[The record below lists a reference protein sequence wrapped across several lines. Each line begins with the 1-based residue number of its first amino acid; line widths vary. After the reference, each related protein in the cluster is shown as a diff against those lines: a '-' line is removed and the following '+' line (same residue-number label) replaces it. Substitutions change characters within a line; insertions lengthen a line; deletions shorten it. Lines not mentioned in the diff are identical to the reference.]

1 MQTSLRLP
9 SFALGQ
15 RSLLR
20 FYSSRGATDLQARA
34 RGRII
39 QIDSRNPLPELV
51 DSFKRKHDYLR
62 ISLTERCNLRCFYC
76 MPSEGVQLSP
86 AEHILTDDE
95 IIHLATLFVRS
106 GITKIR
112 LTGGEPTIRK
122 GLCTLI
128 KRLDSLRSLGLTSIA
143 MTSNGL
149 ALHRQLPNLVDS
161 GLTHLNL
168 SLDTLD
174 PFKFEIMTR
183 RLGHDAVLKSL
194 GVALSC
200 RGLQSVKL
208 NVVVVKGLNDSE
220 VLDFVNLTR
229 DRDLWVRFIE
239 FMPFSGNKWDRNKVV
254 PSADLLAM
262 IRKQHPSIEQVQTVP
277 SDTARLWKVPG
288 HKGGIGFISS
298 MSDHFCS
305 SCNRL
310 RITADGKIKVCLF
323 DPKEIS
329 LRDEMRRG
337 ANDTEL
343 LEVVRSAV
351 WGKKEKHAGSLL
363 CTRSNLCGIRPQH
376 LPSLTYLSPLAAGP
390 RNSQRSVLHLGSTTA
405 VIRPSNSVV
414 ATPTSHLA
422 RGCDQRRWST
432 RSATDEPRLTHIDAT
447 GQPSMVDV
455 SSKEATKRSATAI
468 GHIYIPKIAYD
479 LVLGMDSP
487 LAHRPPPSH
496 EKAWAKS
503 LSKGPVLTVAQL
515 AAIMGC
521 KRTPELI
528 PLCHPLPLSNISVTL
543 TPEATPQDEQMQH
556 STHWLP
562 CRIKCIA
569 TVTCEGKTGVEME
582 ALTAVSIGLLTV
594 WDMLKAIAGKDMAI
608 GNIMV
613 SHKSGGKSG
622 DFVRDEGK

>member
-1 MQTSLRLP
+1 M
-9 SFALGQ
+9 
-15 RSLLR
+15 
-20 FYSSRGATDLQARA
+20 QARA

-122 GLCTLI
+122 GLSTLI

-183 RLGHDAVLKSL
+183 RLGHDAVLKTL

-262 IRKQHPSIEQVQTVP
+262 IRKRHPSIEQVQTVP

-351 WGKKEKHAGSLL
+351 WGKKEKHAGMDNID
-363 CTRSNLCGIRPQH
+363 TVSNRPMI
-376 LPSLTYLSPLAAGP
+376 L
-390 RNSQRSVLHLGSTTA
+390 
-405 VIRPSNSVV
+405 
-414 ATPTSHLA
+414 
-422 RGCDQRRWST
+422 
-432 RSATDEPRLTHIDAT
+432 
-447 GQPSMVDV
+447 
-455 SSKEATKRSATAI
+455 I
-468 GHIYIPKIAYD
+468 G
-479 LVLGMDSP
+479 G
-487 LAHRPPPSH
+487 
-496 EKAWAKS
+496 
-503 LSKGPVLTVAQL
+503 
-515 AAIMGC
+515 
-521 KRTPELI
+521 
-528 PLCHPLPLSNISVTL
+528 
-543 TPEATPQDEQMQH
+543 
-556 STHWLP
+556 
-562 CRIKCIA
+562 
-569 TVTCEGKTGVEME
+569 
-582 ALTAVSIGLLTV
+582 
-594 WDMLKAIAGKDMAI
+594 
-608 GNIMV
+608 
-613 SHKSGGKSG
+613 
-622 DFVRDEGK
+622 